1 MSRFTLVLLAALSLL
16 LPEVILAAM
25 PSGFTVYCGGLPG
38 CQSGV
43 HEYLT
48 NLVIG
53 RFLVDFPG
61 YARGLAGLMVAIG
74 GAMMIL
80 GIWKEDL
87 ISKGKETITWA
98 IVGVALSTFA
108 EQAITFVAREA
119 VYRADGVDF
128 VYSVRNTVVATIFDL
143 LYITLFAVCLY
154 SGALMVMSLGK
165 DDQFTKGK
173 DGLFYAAL
181 GAVIINLAE
190 VIITAFATL

>member
-1 MSRFTLVLLAALSLL
+1 MFRFSLFLLAVLIVF
-16 LPEVILAAM
+16 LPDAVLAAM
-25 PSGFTVYCGGLPG
+25 PQGFKVYCGSLPG
-38 CQSGV
+38 CQEGV
-43 HEYLT
+43 NQYLT
-48 NLVIG
+48 NLVIN
-53 RFLVDFPG
+53 RFLIDFPG

-80 GIWKEDL
+80 GVWKEDL

-98 IVGVALSTFA
+98 IIGVAFTAFA
-108 EQAITFVAREA
+108 EQLITFVKRE
-119 VYRADGVDF
+119 VETRAPGVDF
-128 VYSVRNTVVATIFDL
+128 VYSVRNTVVSTLFDL

-165 DDQFTKGK
+165 DDQFNKGK

-190 VIITAFATL
+190 VIVSAFATL